1 MNIKGIGASK
11 GIGIGKAVVLKAAE
25 DKGKF
30 VDKRIL
36 ESEIEKETDRFNKAV
51 ADTAK
56 YYDEIIVK
64 ARGVLKEQEIQV
76 FEAYKLLLNDPILMD
91 MIADFIKNELL
102 CAEGSLIKAVEQ
114 VKSMF
119 LALNDEYMRQ
129 RAEDIENVGKNIFMS
144 LTGNTPADL
153 SNLYEDSIIV
163 AEDLSPADTVSL
175 DRRHVKGFAV
185 EKGGVTS
192 HTAIIART
200 MEIPALVGCG
210 SELKKINNGDILI
223 VDGIKGV
230 LIPNPDPDVLK
241 NYLDLQNEYN
251 RQVEKIK
258 SLKDEPS
265 ITLDGRKVLLAGNIA
280 TPEEA
285 NEVLSRGGEGIGLF
299 RTEFLYLNRDSLP
312 SEDEQFEAYRKV
324 AEVMKDRP
332 CIIRTLDIGGDKQ
345 SALLNIPKEENPFLG
360 YRAIRICLTER
371 DIFKT
376 QLRAILR
383 ASAFGNLRVMFPM
396 ISCIEELREAK
407 AVLKEAMS
415 ELDERNIQ
423 YNKDIEVGIMI
434 EVPSAAISADILAK
448 EADFFSIGTNDLCQY
463 TLAVDRMNEKITAL
477 YNPLNIGVL
486 RLIKNVIDAAHERG
500 IEVGMCGE
508 MASNPEYAVL
518 LIGLGLD
525 ELSMVPASIPYVKQ
539 AVRNISF
546 EKAASIAKTALS
558 LGETDKIINLLKE
571 ESNAY

>member
-11 GIGIGKAVVLKAAE
+11 GIGVGKAVVLKAAE

-36 ESEIEKETDRFNKAV
+36 ESETEKETERFNKAV

-56 YYDEIIVK
+56 YYDEIIEK

-175 DRRHVKGFAV
+175 DRKHIKGFAV

-241 NYLDLQNEYN
+241 NYLELQNEYN

-258 SLKDEPS
+258 SSKDEPS

-299 RTEFLYLNRDSLP
+299 RTEFLYLNRDNLP

-396 ISCIEELREAK
+396 ISCVEELREAK

-434 EVPSAAISADILAK
+434 EVPSAALSADILAR

>member
-144 LTGNTPADL
+144 LTGNMPADL

-210 SELKKINNGDILI
+210 SELKKINNGDTLI

-230 LIPNPDPDVLK
+230 LIPNPEPDVLK
-241 NYLDLQNEYN
+241 EYLDLQNEYN

-299 RTEFLYLNRDSLP
+299 RTEFLYLNRDNLP

-546 EKAASIAKTALS
+546 ERAANIAKTALS

>member
-11 GIGIGKAVVLKAAE
+11 GIGVGKAVVLKAAE

-36 ESEIEKETDRFNKAV
+36 ESETEKETERFNKAV

-56 YYDEIIVK
+56 YYDEIIEK

-144 LTGNTPADL
+144 LTGNMPADL

-396 ISCIEELREAK
+396 ISCVEELREAK

-434 EVPSAAISADILAK
+434 EVPSAALSADILAR

-539 AVRNISF
+539 AVRNICF

>member
-144 LTGNTPADL
+144 LTGNMPADL

-360 YRAIRICLTER
+360 YRAIRICLAEKG
-371 DIFKT
+371 IFKT

>member
-241 NYLDLQNEYN
+241 NYLELQNEYN

-258 SLKDEPS
+258 SSKDEPS

-299 RTEFLYLNRDSLP
+299 RTEFLYLNRDNLP

-360 YRAIRICLTER
+360 YRAIRICLAEK

-434 EVPSAAISADILAK
+434 EVPSAALSADILAK